1 MEKNCQQHW
10 TKLNRNL
17 LPVFCLFVAS
27 IAHAHPAWLHKVVD
41 GELASGIILEVDYTT
56 GILKIALTQISGQ
69 PKQEILRFTNETKF
83 AGLVPANLDD
93 ILEFTFVKLEG
104 KSADDRRAFL
114 ADTLTILPD
123 WSRRNLDSARSRTCS
138 WPWGNRTVSGSS
150 TRQCVLTRYSGNKP

>member
-83 AGLVPANLDD
+83 AVLVPANLDD
-93 ILEFTFVKLEG
+93 ILEFTFVKLKG

-123 WSRRNLDSARSRTCS
+123 WFPAEPGFRKVQN
-138 WPWGNRTVSGSS
+138 
-150 TRQCVLTRYSGNKP
+150 VLLALGKQDGLRVIDTAVCTNPV